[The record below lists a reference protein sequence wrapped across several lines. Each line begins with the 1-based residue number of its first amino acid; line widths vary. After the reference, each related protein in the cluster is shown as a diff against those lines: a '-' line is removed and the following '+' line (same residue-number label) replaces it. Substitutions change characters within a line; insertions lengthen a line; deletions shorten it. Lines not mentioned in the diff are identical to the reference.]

1 MNLGIALKNEN
12 VYLPFIFVGND
23 GFPSSIT
30 RRIWK
35 TYSPPPKKRALYL
48 GIFSWNKQKPQV
60 FVLFW
65 WLFLFVRFLLLH
77 FGQPADLLHWFSHS
91 SWGLLSLVSGP
102 ASLLSNIFNISPVPI
117 TTAQQK
123 AKHQRSLK
131 MPNGHSSQKRKTGH
145 LSTFNQVLSQ
155 RDYTGFCFISKSPI
169 GLDLIHPTLS
179 YCILLDFLNLICCSL
194 YH

>member
-1 MNLGIALKNEN
+1 M
-12 VYLPFIFVGND
+12 FCFD
-23 GFPSSIT
+23 GF
-30 RRIWK
+30 
-35 TYSPPPKKRALYL
+35 
-48 GIFSWNKQKPQV
+48 FC
-60 FVLFW
+60 
-65 WLFLFVRFLLLH
+65 LFVSF
-77 FGQPADLLHWFSHS
+77 FCISDSQQNFYTGSVIAAVG

-155 RDYTGFCFISKSPI
+155 TDYTGFCFISKSPI